1 LEVERKAHVSF
12 RKDWEIDRE
21 AHVSFQKVFEVERE
35 AHVSFLRT
43 DDRFGRDPA
52 PG

>member
-12 RKDWEIDRE
+12 RKEPEVERE
-21 AHVSFQKVFEVERE
+21 AHVSFQKDLEVERE